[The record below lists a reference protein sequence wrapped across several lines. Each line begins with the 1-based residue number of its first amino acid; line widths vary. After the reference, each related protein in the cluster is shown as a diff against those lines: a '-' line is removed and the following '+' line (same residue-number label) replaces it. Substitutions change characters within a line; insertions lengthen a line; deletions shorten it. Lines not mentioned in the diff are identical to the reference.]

1 MTHHDGRARQELT
14 TPKKFICILVVAS
27 VVLLIGTAH
36 DMNRDSL
43 FYHAS
48 VADKISVALCLV
60 GEARQSTFQ
69 HFNGLPPVSAK
80 VAGLV

>member
-1 MTHHDGRARQELT
+1 MQRSFNMPELGAENDSENSSGDFEADGGTLFLR
-14 TPKKFICILVVAS
+14 TPD
-27 VVLLIGTAH
+27 AH
-36 DMNRDSL
+36 DS
-43 FYHAS
+43 
-48 VADKISVALCLV
+48 SVALCLV